1 MNLETLVQNVAGCMS
16 ADQAVF
22 LRRLQGLTRRARR
35 NLPVD
40 RDLPAL
46 AEAIERSRQLRAQ
59 REAQRPLPE
68 YPDDLPV
75 VMMRETIR
83 DAIDKH
89 QVVIVC
95 GETGSGK
102 TTQLPKICLELGRG
116 AAGMIGHTQPRRIA
130 ARSLSTRIA
139 EELHSEVGKAVG
151 FKVRF
156 SDHVSRDTY
165 IKVMTDG
172 ILLAETQGD
181 PELRAYDTIIIDEA
195 HERSLNIDF
204 ILGYLKRLLPVRPDL
219 KVIITSATIDPERF
233 SRHFNGAPIVEVSGR
248 GYPVEVR
255 YRPLRGDNDDEKD
268 RDRGQA
274 LLDAVDELAR
284 EGPGDILVFLSGER
298 DIREAAEL
306 LRKHRPQHSEIL
318 PLYGRLSA
326 ARQSE
331 VFKPH
336 KGRRRIVLATNVAE
350 TSLTVPGIRYVL
362 DTGLARIS
370 RYSHRTK
377 VQRLPVEPI
386 SQASANQRA
395 GRCGRLAPGIC
406 IRLYSEEDYR
416 QRPAFTEPE
425 ILRTNLAA
433 VILQMLDLKLGDIE
447 RFPFV
452 EPPDTRFVRDGFKLL
467 FEIQAVDANNRLT
480 GLGRRL
486 ARLPID
492 VRLGRMILAAM
503 EKHCLEEVLVIAS
516 ALSIQD
522 PRERPLEARQA
533 ADERH
538 AAFVDKRSDFA
549 GFLNLWNFYQEQAR
563 HLSQA
568 KLRKL
573 CQEHFLSFVRMREW
587 REVCQQ
593 LRGLVQGLESSN
605 KQKKAAAQNE
615 APPKQNPVTG
625 QNESAEDI
633 DYKNIHQA
641 ILTGL
646 LGNIAFKSDDKE
658 YTGARNLKLFV
669 FPGSGLFKSSPK
681 WIMAAELV
689 ETNRRYAR
697 TVARIE
703 PEWVEQLAQHLVT
716 RSHSDPYWEPR
727 SGRAVVNEQVS
738 LYGLVLIPQ
747 RKVDYSPV
755 NAAHARELFIRGGLI
770 GGGMRRDGDGQTGDT
785 RVKDK
790 SVLAF
795 LTHNRALIDEV
806 LTLEAKSRR
815 QDILVGEDVLFDF
828 YDARVPADIN
838 RMERFEAWYRRAP
851 DEIKRGFLAN
861 RDLLM
866 QHQAREITAREFPDS
881 LEIQGM
887 RLPLSYHFEPG
898 HSDDGVTV
906 TVPLAA
912 LNQLRPV
919 AFEWL
924 IPGLLTEKVTQLIKT
939 LPKALRR
946 NFVPAPDYARACVQA
961 TAPYRAPLVESLA
974 HQLLRMTGVEVPT
987 DAWQPDALPPHLL
1000 MNFHVARPDGKIIG
1014 RGRSLQ
1020 QLQETIGKTAEASF
1034 SGLPTEQ
1041 YERRDIQQW
1050 DFGDLPEAVEIEQQ
1064 GVTLKGYPALAYE
1077 KKHDRIDLRLFDT
1090 AAKAEAAHREGVLRL
1105 FAKKA
1110 NKSLRYLERNMPD
1123 IQALCLHYMAIG
1135 KCEDLK
1141 DDLVQAIT
1149 ATALFDKDEPIRRQA
1164 DFERESD
1171 WAEKQLQTLAN
1182 RVCRYVG
1189 ETLQAHHRV
1198 GKRLKGA
1205 VSSQWLASLG
1215 DVREQL
1221 EHLVYPGFVS
1231 NTPPER
1237 LQHLPRYL
1245 KAIEARLEK
1254 LERDPKRD
1262 LQLAAEVTP
1271 LWDKYKQRRE
1281 AEANVYPPNLHLQ
1294 HFRWL
1299 LEEFRVSL
1307 FAQTL
1312 GTTETVSLKRLE
1324 KIWKEV

>member
-1 MNLETLVQNVAGCMS
+1 MIFISCKMDLGTLADKIAGCMS
-16 ADQAVF
+16 SDQPAF
-22 LRRLQGLTRRARR
+22 LRRLQSLRLRAKR
-35 NLPVD
+35 NVPVD
-40 RDLPAL
+40 RKLAAL
-46 AEAIERSRQLRAQ
+46 KQEIESSLQLRMR
-59 REAQRPLPE
+59 REAQRPQPV
-68 YPDDLPV
+68 YPAELPV
-75 VMMRETIR
+75 VMKRDVIRE
-83 DAIDKH
+83 AIERH
-89 QVVIVC
+89 QVVIIC

-116 AAGMIGHTQPRRIA
+116 VGGMIGHTQPRRIA
-130 ARSLSTRIA
+130 ARSLSARIA
-139 EELHSEVGKAVG
+139 EELGSEVGKAVG
-151 FKVRF
+151 FKIRF

-165 IKVMTDG
+165 IKIMTDG
-172 ILLAETQGD
+172 MLLAETQGD

-204 ILGYLKRLLPVRPDL
+204 ILGYLKRLLPTRPDL

-233 SRHFNGAPIVEVSGR
+233 SRHFNSAPIVEVSGR
-248 GYPVEVR
+248 SHPVEVR
-255 YRPLRGDNDDEKD
+255 YRPLRGDSDDEKD

-274 LLDAVDELAR
+274 LLDAVDELSR

-306 LRKHRPQHSEIL
+306 LRKHHPPHTEIL

-326 ARQSE
+326 TRQSE
-331 VFKPH
+331 VFRPH
-336 KGRRRIVLATNVAE
+336 KGRCIVLATNVAE
-350 TSLTVPGIRYVL
+350 TSLTVPGIRYVI

-377 VQRLPVEPI
+377 VQRLPIEPI

-406 IRLYSEEDYR
+406 IRLYSEEDHR
-416 QRPAFTEPE
+416 ERPAFTEPE

-433 VILQMLDLKLGDIE
+433 VILQMLDLQLGDIE

-452 EPPDTRFVRDGFKLL
+452 EPPDTRFIRDGFKLL
-467 FEIQAVDANNRLT
+467 FEIQAVDESNRLT

-486 ARLPID
+486 AKLPID

-503 EKHCLEEVLVIAS
+503 EKHCLEEVLIIAS

-538 AAFVDKRSDFA
+538 AAFVDKRSDFI
-549 GFLNLWNFYQEQAR
+549 GFLNPWNFYQEQVK

-568 KLRKL
+568 KLRRL

-587 REVCQQ
+587 REVYQQ
-593 LRGLVQGLESSN
+593 LRGLVQGLKSESAI
-605 KQKKAAAQNE
+605 KPAEIA
-615 APPKQNPVTG
+615 G
-625 QNESAEDI
+625 RNESEEKI
-633 DYKNIHQA
+633 DYKGIHQA

-658 YTGARNLKLFV
+658 YTGARNLKLFI

-689 ETNRRYAR
+689 ETSRRYAR
-697 TVARIE
+697 TVACIE
-703 PEWVEQLAQHLVT
+703 PEWVEQLAQHLVN
-716 RSHSDPYWEPR
+716 RSYSDPYWEAR

-747 RKVDYSPV
+747 RKVDYSRI
-755 NAAHARELFIRGGLI
+755 NAMHARELFIRGGLI
-770 GGGMRRDGDGQTGDT
+770 GGGMRRDGGEQTESILI
-785 RVKDK
+785 KDK
-790 SVLAF
+790 NVLAF
-795 LTHNRALIDEV
+795 LKHNQKLIDEV

-828 YDARVPADIN
+828 YDVRIPEDIN
-838 RMERFEAWYRRAP
+838 RVEQFEDWYRRAP
-851 DEIKRGFLAN
+851 AEVKHGFLASL
-861 RDLLM
+861 DLLM
-866 QHQAREITAREFPDS
+866 QHEAKDVTAQDFPDS

-898 HSDDGVTV
+898 HPDDGVTV

-912 LNQLRPV
+912 LNQLEPV

-946 NFVPAPDYARACVQA
+946 NFVPAPDYAKACVQA
-961 TAPYRAPLVESLA
+961 LVPYTAPLIESLA
-974 HQLLRMTGVEVPT
+974 KQLLRMTGVNVPL
-987 DAWQPDALPPHLL
+987 DAWQPDDLPPHLL

-1014 RGRSLQ
+1014 RGRDLQ
-1020 QLQETIGKTAEASF
+1020 RLQETIGKTAEASF
-1034 SGLPTEQ
+1034 SGLPTER
-1041 YERRDIQQW
+1041 YERQDVQQW
-1050 DFGDLPEAVEIEQQ
+1050 DFGDLPESVEIEQQ
-1064 GVTLKGYPALAYE
+1064 GVRLKGYPALAHE
-1077 KKHDRIDLRLFDT
+1077 KPHGRIDLRLFDT
-1090 AAKAEAAHREGVLRL
+1090 AAKAEAAHREGVLQL
-1105 FAKKA
+1105 FRNKA
-1110 NKSLRYLERNMPD
+1110 GKSIRYLERNLPD

-1141 DDLVQAIT
+1141 NDLVQAIT
-1149 ATALFDKDEPIRRQA
+1149 ETALFDKNRPIRRQV

-1182 RVCRYVG
+1182 LVCRYVG
-1189 ETLQAHHRV
+1189 EALQAHHRIN
-1198 GKRLKGA
+1198 KHLKGNIFP
-1205 VSSQWLASLG
+1205 QWLASLA

-1221 EHLVYPGFVS
+1221 ENLVYPGFVS
-1231 NTPPER
+1231 NTPPGR
-1237 LQHLPRYL
+1237 LLHLPRYL
-1245 KAIEARLEK
+1245 QAIEMRLEK

-1271 LWDKYKQRRE
+1271 LWEKYKQRRE
-1281 AEANVYPPNLHLQ
+1281 AEANVYPPNPRLQ
-1294 HFRWL
+1294 NFRWL

-1324 KIWKEV
+1324 KMWKEI